1 MAGQVKAM
9 IDQIIERRSKGNAVL
24 ATTTRTKL
32 ILKGLDPDKYDAS
45 SADDPM
51 LIARLRD
58 LAAELNVSL

>member
-9 IDQIIERRSKGNAVL
+9 IDQIIERRSRGNAVL

>member
-9 IDQIIERRSKGNAVL
+9 IDRIIEERSKGNPIL

-32 ILKGLDPDKYDAS
+32 ILKGLDPDDYNANS
-45 SADDPM
+45 PDDPM

-58 LAAELNVSL
+58 LAAELNISL

>member
-9 IDQIIERRSKGNAVL
+9 IDQIIQQRSRGNAVL

>member
-9 IDQIIERRSKGNAVL
+9 IDRIIEERSKGNPIL

-32 ILKGLDPDKYDAS
+32 ILKGLDPDKYDAGS
-45 SADDPM
+45 PDDPM

-58 LAAELNVSL
+58 LAAELNISL